1 MPQLNATDHAL
12 THQPTTD
19 RLARELEEDL
29 LRRYGTLLPGSAL
42 ASELGY
48 PSARAY
54 QQAVTRRTVPV
65 PVFQVA
71 RRRGTFALAKDV
83 AEWVAQQRHGAN
95 GAGHSGPAS
104 IATACGPVEPI
115 AGKQGA
121 EAADSI
127 AGLPSHEENAM

>member
-1 MPQLNATDHAL
+1 MPQLNATDNAL
-12 THQPTTD
+12 THLPTTD

-65 PVFQVA
+65 PVFQVP

-83 AEWVAQQRHGAN
+83 AEWVALQRHGAN
-95 GAGHSGPAS
+95 DVGQPTQPRLANALGQAEQRE
-104 IATACGPVEPI
+104 CNE
-115 AGKQGA
+115 KA
-121 EAADSI
+121 EAVDSV
-127 AGLPSHEENAM
+127 AGLTSHEETAM